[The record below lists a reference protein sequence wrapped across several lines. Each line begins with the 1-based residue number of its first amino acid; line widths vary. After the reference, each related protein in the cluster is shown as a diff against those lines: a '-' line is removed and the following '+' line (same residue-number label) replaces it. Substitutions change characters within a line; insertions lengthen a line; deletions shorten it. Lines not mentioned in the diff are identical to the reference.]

1 MRVAGPQGQ
10 DVGHSLFALRLG
22 AALAAVFLFS
32 ALFNVLMLTAPLYVV
47 QLYSRILTSRSLD
60 TLLMLTLLAGG
71 ALVFATFFDLIRRS
85 ILQKVAYRIHLDL
98 GERAI
103 PAALSSP
110 MPAAERARP
119 LQDVEILRR
128 FIAGPNIT
136 VMMDVPFSALFLVL
150 LFFIHPV
157 IGSLAIVIAVVML
170 LLAIWNAVASAGLQR
185 QVSDGM
191 RQSAEEFSQFAV
203 NAPLVASMGMSGSI
217 LERWHAAQAR
227 IAERLQRSENRTS
240 FASGLSQ
247 WLRAAMQIVVLA
259 AAAYYAL
266 EGELNPG
273 MLIASSIL
281 ATRAVSP
288 IQGLISGQQEFRRAR
303 DAYRRL
309 KRLFVGARAQGQLR
323 HVPATGRIEVS
334 DLVVLSPV
342 NRMPVLK
349 KVSFDVAE
357 GEVVAILG
365 PSGAGKSVLGQCL
378 TGAIDP
384 ASGVVR
390 IDGVDLKTCDR
401 EFMGHHFGYL
411 PQGRDELPGS
421 IAENVAR
428 FGEIDHDKVWRALR
442 LFDLEADIGRLPERL
457 NAPMRRA
464 AAEMPTGLYRRLLLA
479 RAFYAMPRLIVL
491 DEPSADLD
499 MDGDRLL
506 AQAIAKAREDGST
519 IVMIT
524 PRGPLRDQA
533 DRVLVLREG
542 NLEMPRDK
550 PRRPPMNAGG
560 GQSVV
565 RLMAE

>member
-10 DVGHSLFALRLG
+10 DTVQSLFALRLG

-60 TLLMLTLLAGG
+60 TLVMLTVLAGG

-85 ILQKVAYRIHLDL
+85 VLQKIAYRLFLDL

-103 PAALSSP
+103 PAALGSA
-110 MPAAERARP
+110 MPPAEKARP
-119 LQDVEILRR
+119 LQDIEVVRR

-136 VMMDVPFSALFLVL
+136 TMMDVPFSALFLAL

-157 IGSLAIVIAVVML
+157 IGSLAIAMAAVML
-170 LLAIWNAVASAGLQR
+170 LLALWNAFASASLQR
-185 QVSDGM
+185 QVSEGM
-191 RQSAEEFSQFAV
+191 RQSADEFALFAA
-203 NAPLVASMGMSGSI
+203 NAPAVSSMGMTGSV
-217 LERWHAAQAR
+217 LSRWHAAQAR
-227 IAERLQRSENRTS
+227 IAERLQRSESRTS

-259 AAAYYAL
+259 AATYYAL
-266 EGELNPG
+266 KGDLNPG

-281 ATRAVSP
+281 ATRAVAP
-288 IQGLISGQQEFRRAR
+288 LQGLITGQQEFRRAR

-309 KRLFVGARAQGQLR
+309 SRLLLGARTQGQLR
-323 HVPATGRIEVS
+323 HVPATGRLEVQ

-349 KVSFDVAE
+349 KISFEVAE
-357 GEVVAILG
+357 GEVVAIVG
-365 PSGAGKSVLGQCL
+365 PSGAGKSMLGQCL
-378 TGAIDP
+378 TGALEP
-384 ASGVVR
+384 ASGVIRV
-390 IDGVDLKTCDR
+390 DGIDLKTCDR
-401 EFMGHHFGYL
+401 DVMSRHFGYL
-411 PQGRDELPGS
+411 GQGRDELPGTVG
-421 IAENVAR
+421 ENIAR
-428 FGEIDHDKVWRALR
+428 FGEIDHEMLSRVVR

-464 AAEMPTGLYRRLLLA
+464 AAEMPAGLYRRLLLA
-479 RAFYAMPRLIVL
+479 RAFYAMPKLIVL

-506 AQAIAKAREDGST
+506 SQAIQQARDNGST

-533 DRVLVLREG
+533 DRVLVLRDG
-542 NLEMPRDK
+542 NLEAPRDK
-550 PRRPPMNAGG
+550 QRKPQFNAGAG
-560 GQSVV
+560 HSVV